1 MADVWHST
9 VISCILNEKTL
20 SQEGKNKTARKRNTT
35 GPKPHMCIR
44 IQVKET
50 KINTKKVAAGR
61 SVGQLTRHAA
71 NERINCEART
81 YKNSGDVQRKPSTRK
96 SQIEKFMGA
105 VQVSLALFHHVF
117 ERQNTHT
124 ECSVCVTKLLL
135 LFIMLMMLSRTD
147 NILSGC
153 LVDRKKDFLK
163 KSRHKQQIDFQTVS
177 ERVLFLFV
185 LPVSLYV
192 SVCLRNAPT

>member
-1 MADVWHST
+1 MY
-9 VISCILNEKTL
+9 
-20 SQEGKNKTARKRNTT
+20 KNPSKRN
-35 GPKPHMCIR
+35 KDQH
-44 IQVKET
+44 
-50 KINTKKVAAGR
+50 KKVAAGR
-61 SVGQLTRHAA
+61 SVGQLTRYAA

-117 ERQNTHT
+117 ERPKPHT

-153 LVDRKKDFLK
+153 LVDRKKEKRK
-163 KSRHKQQIDFQTVS
+163 KRSRHKQQTSLALRSIFKQFLCVFCFYLPCPS
-177 ERVLFLFV
+177 LCAYLFV
-185 LPVSLYV
+185 
-192 SVCLRNAPT
+192 

>member
-1 MADVWHST
+1 M
-9 VISCILNEKTL
+9 
-20 SQEGKNKTARKRNTT
+20 
-35 GPKPHMCIR
+35 
-44 IQVKET
+44 
-50 KINTKKVAAGR
+50 AAGR
-61 SVGQLTRHAA
+61 SVGQLTRYAA

-117 ERQNTHT
+117 ERPKPHT

-147 NILSGC
+147 NTLSGC
-153 LVDRKKDFLK
+153 LVDRKKEK
-163 KSRHKQQIDFQTVS
+163 KKKDHVINSKCRWHSDRFSNNFCACFVFICLARLSV
-177 ERVLFLFV
+177 RICLFKKRTNLTF
-185 LPVSLYV
+185 P
-192 SVCLRNAPT
+192 